1 MHGESDSKFG
11 TGFGPK
17 RKAVEDPEFDVTA
30 MVDLVSLMNIYFL
43 VSWVMTMANEVD
55 LPSAKHCVAG
65 DPDTSVMVI
74 VKKGDE
80 RGSTVVIGE
89 DADGEPLTDRAVIL
103 QKLEAA
109 VKAGAKEAKAKD
121 TLLIKADSF
130 RTSGFSGPKSLMI
143 MVYCCSV
150 SDSRVNK
157 RDICSSGLAVGMA
170 FLNSRRGMLLSRV
183 SISL

>member
-1 MHGESDSKFG
+1 MHGESAAKLESGFSNGLASK
-11 TGFGPK
+11 
-17 RKAVEDPEFDVTA
+17 RCEVEDPEFDVTA

-121 TLLIKADSF
+121 TLLIKAEKEVPLKDISHIA
-130 RTSGFSGPKSLMI
+130 SAAAAAEGFKI
-143 MVYCCSV
+143 
-150 SDSRVNK
+150 R
-157 RDICSSGLAVGMA
+157 LAVLEKEGKA
-170 FLNSRRGMLLSRV
+170 K
-183 SISL
+183 